1 MPQQFLHY
9 LDIRSLCPQESRIGV
24 AERMPAD
31 PPTDAELHGRGPYDI
46 AHLGGHPKPAI
57 EGHLKTGHSDTS
69 KVDLDAGQKTP
80 GVVAAL
86 TPDASCNRASPKV
99 TGHIREIVREQVTS
113 LETTEAGKNHQVFGQ
128 SRWPVLE

>member
-1 MPQQFLHY
+1 MHLA
-9 LDIRSLCPQESRIGV
+9 R
-24 AERMPAD
+24 
-31 PPTDAELHGRGPYDI
+31 
-46 AHLGGHPKPAI
+46 AHIVDDGLPNLGGHPKPAI

-113 LETTEAGKNHQVFGQ
+113 LETTEAGKYHQVFGD
-128 SRWPVLE
+128 PVGRSNRSA

>member
-1 MPQQFLHY
+1 MVKSSMFATVFGLKQLAI
-9 LDIRSLCPQESRIGV
+9 L
-24 AERMPAD
+24 
-31 PPTDAELHGRGPYDI
+31 T
-46 AHLGGHPKPAI
+46 LGGHPKPAI

-99 TGHIREIVREQVTS
+99 TGHIREIVREQMTS

>member
-1 MPQQFLHY
+1 MRIDFLPI
-9 LDIRSLCPQESRIGV
+9 LSQESHI
-24 AERMPAD
+24 
-31 PPTDAELHGRGPYDI
+31 T
-46 AHLGGHPKPAI
+46 LGGHPKPAI

-128 SRWPVLE
+128 SRWPVLGGPRMALFELTNED